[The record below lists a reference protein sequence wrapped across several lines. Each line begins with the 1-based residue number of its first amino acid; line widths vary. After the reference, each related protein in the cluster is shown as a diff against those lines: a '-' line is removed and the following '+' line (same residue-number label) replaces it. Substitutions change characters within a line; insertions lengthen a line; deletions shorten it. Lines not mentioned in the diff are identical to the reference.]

1 MSMEN
6 ILELQQVSKTF
17 SKSNFALENVTFSLP
32 YGSILG
38 FVGENGAGKTTT
50 IGCILNTI
58 AKDSG
63 MVKLFGKEMT
73 DADTNMRERIGVVYD
88 GDNFPAYWTA
98 AQLAKVMSGFYK
110 QWDNILFQKF
120 LKEYKLPANQKIKQ
134 YSRGMT
140 MKLAIAV
147 ALSHHPQLLILD
159 EATSGL
165 DPIIR
170 DDILDILI
178 DFVQNENHSV
188 LVSSHITSDL
198 EKIADYITFLHKG
211 KIVFS
216 YLKDDLIDNYGI
228 ISCGASTFDIFDQAE
243 IVAYRKEDYQ
253 YKILVKDRKS
263 IAQKY
268 SNAII
273 EPATIEE
280 IMLFYVKGELQ

>member
-1 MSMEN
+1 MGDN
-6 ILELQQVSKTF
+6 ILEIKNLSK
-17 SKSNFALENVTFSLP
+17 NFKDFSLNNLNLIIP
-32 YGSILG
+32 RGVIMGLI
-38 FVGENGAGKTTT
+38 GENGAGKSTT
-50 IGCILNTI
+50 INCILNEI
-58 AKDSG
+58 GKSAG
-63 MVKLFGKEMT
+63 EIYIFGKDHIVAET
-73 DADTNMRERIGVVYD
+73 KIKDKIGVVFD
-88 GDNFPAYWTA
+88 ENHFPDIFTP
-98 AQLAKVMSGFYK
+98 KEVGKCMSGIFSNWEWSTYNNYLK
-110 QWDNILFQKF
+110 QFELPENKNIKDFSK
-120 LKEYKLPANQKIKQ
+120 
-134 YSRGMT
+134 GMKV
-140 MKLAIAV
+140 KLAFSV
-147 ALSHHPQLLILD
+147 ALSHRAEFLILD

>member
-1 MSMEN
+1 M
-6 ILELQQVSKTF
+6 ITTF
-17 SKSNFALENVTFSLP
+17 SAGVVSFLTELDIAGITPVTNISQSS
-32 YGSILG
+32 SIL
-38 FVGENGAGKTTT
+38 
-50 IGCILNTI
+50 
-58 AKDSG
+58 
-63 MVKLFGKEMT
+63 KLW
-73 DADTNMRERIGVVYD
+73 R
-88 GDNFPAYWTA
+88 
-98 AQLAKVMSGFYK
+98 
-110 QWDNILFQKF
+110 
-120 LKEYKLPANQKIKQ
+120 
-134 YSRGMT
+134 
-140 MKLAIAV
+140 
-147 ALSHHPQLLILD
+147 LSHRAEFLILD

>member
-1 MSMEN
+1 MSEN
-6 ILELQQVSKTF
+6 ILEVKGLTKDYGDFVLDKLTF
-17 SKSNFALENVTFSLP
+17 TVPKGVIMGL
-32 YGSILG
+32 I
-38 FVGENGAGKTTT
+38 GENGAGKSTT
-50 IGCILNTI
+50 INCILNEISKTDGNI
-58 AKDSG
+58 EI
-63 MVKLFGKEMT
+63 FGKDYLSEEIEIK
-73 DADTNMRERIGVVYD
+73 DKIGVVFD
-88 GDNFPAYWTA
+88 ENHFPDIFTPNEIGTY
-98 AQLAKVMSGFYK
+98 MSGIYSK
-110 QWDNILFQKF
+110 WERNTYVNYLSKF
-120 LKEYKLPANQKIKQ
+120 ELPADKRVKDF
-134 YSRGMT
+134 SKGMKV
-140 MKLAIAV
+140 KLAFSV
-147 ALSHHPQLLILD
+147 ALSHRAEFLILD

>member
-1 MSMEN
+1 M
-6 ILELQQVSKTF
+6 
-17 SKSNFALENVTFSLP
+17 
-32 YGSILG
+32 
-38 FVGENGAGKTTT
+38 
-50 IGCILNTI
+50 
-58 AKDSG
+58 
-63 MVKLFGKEMT
+63 
-73 DADTNMRERIGVVYD
+73 
-88 GDNFPAYWTA
+88 
-98 AQLAKVMSGFYK
+98 
-110 QWDNILFQKF
+110 
-120 LKEYKLPANQKIKQ
+120 
-134 YSRGMT
+134 
-140 MKLAIAV
+140 
-147 ALSHHPQLLILD
+147 
-159 EATSGL
+159 
-165 DPIIR
+165 
-170 DDILDILI
+170 I

-243 IVAYRKEDYQ
+243 IVAYRKEDYNI
-253 YKILVKDRKS
+253 KFSCKDRKKC